1 MSAGSDAGA
10 NTTDQREQPKYPQ
23 VPQTIPITDHQR
35 RWLKKQAHHLKP
47 VVQLGAAGL
56 SEAVLAEIELALAH
70 HELIKVRV
78 PGGDHAE
85 RDAIVD
91 AIAER
96 AQADLVQRIG
106 NTASY
111 FRANPERRERILLPL

>member
-1 MSAGSDAGA
+1 M
-10 NTTDQREQPKYPQ
+10 PQ
-23 VPQTIPITDHQR
+23 SIPITDPQR

-47 VVQLGAAGL
+47 VVLLGQAGL
-56 SEAVLAEIELALAH
+56 SDAVLAEIERALDH

-78 PGGDHAE
+78 NGGDRDE
-85 RDAIVD
+85 RDAQVE

-96 AQADLVQRIG
+96 TASDVVQRIG

-111 FRANPERRERILLPL
+111 FRANPKLADRIVLPI

>member
-1 MSAGSDAGA
+1 M
-10 NTTDQREQPKYPQ
+10 
-23 VPQTIPITDHQR
+23 PQTIPITDHQR

-56 SEAVLAEIELALAH
+56 SDAVLAEVELALAH
-70 HELIKVRV
+70 HELIKVKV
-78 PGGDHAE
+78 PGGDHDE

-91 AIAER
+91 AIAKR
-96 AQADLVQRIG
+96 ANADLVQRIG

-111 FRANPERRERILLPL
+111 FRTNPERPDRILLPL

>member
-1 MSAGSDAGA
+1 
-10 NTTDQREQPKYPQ
+10 

-56 SEAVLAEIELALAH
+56 SDAVLAEVKLALEH
-70 HELIKVRV
+70 HELIKVKV
-78 PGGDHAE
+78 PGGDHDE
-85 RDAIVD
+85 RDAIVE
-91 AIAER
+91 AIAQR

-111 FRANPERRERILLPL
+111 FRANPERRDRILLPL